1 MNGDERS
8 RDIECRDAE
17 ALLLEADGEELRGE
31 GDGPLAAHLQ
41 RCEACR
47 GIADRILTGERAL
60 DDALR
65 ERASGTSVD
74 EMLRRVRGPLAD
86 APEVRADTGPPGGPV
101 SASPAPSRSP
111 GSSGSPEA
119 EDASGAEPRRRSVGS
134 TVRWKVAVP
143 LAAAA
148 LAAVALWSSRSVD
161 EAPVSPVVK
170 PFRAAST
177 AETARPAEVP
187 PGGTDPTTGARGGD
201 GERVEVEADRRFAL
215 MKTENA
221 AISVV
226 WFY

>member
-65 ERASGTSVD
+65 DRALGTSAD
-74 EMLRRVRGPLAD
+74 EMLRRVRGALAG
-86 APEVRADTGPPGGPV
+86 A
-101 SASPAPSRSP
+101 
-111 GSSGSPEA
+111 PEA
-119 EDASGAEPRRRSVGS
+119 EPGRRSVRP
-134 TVRWKVAVP
+134 TVRWKVAAP